1 MSQKEQLL
9 RRLREIPQVEVR
21 VVRHHGEQILVDVG
35 EITSANVAEYFAA
48 LLTVLR
54 ETRKMLSHEACC
66 MQSGFDIEVCC
77 LLRMDQCENLPDCH
91 PYHHYRL
98 RWDDGSLEEAS
109 RRLPQVVADYLV
121 FALMGDTPLTA
132 VV

>member
-1 MSQKEQLL
+1 MTQKEALLQLL
-9 RRLREIPQVEVR
+9 REVPGVEVK
-21 VVRHHGEQILVDVG
+21 VVRHHGEQIFVVVG
-35 EITSANVAEYFAA
+35 EITSANVAEYFTA

-54 ETRKMLSHEACC
+54 ETRKMLSHKACC
-66 MQSGFDIEVCC
+66 FTEEFDEQVCR

-98 RWDDGSLEEAS
+98 KWDDGSLEEAA
-109 RRLPQVVADYLV
+109 RCLPQVVADYTV
-121 FALMGDTPLTA
+121 FALMDDTPLT